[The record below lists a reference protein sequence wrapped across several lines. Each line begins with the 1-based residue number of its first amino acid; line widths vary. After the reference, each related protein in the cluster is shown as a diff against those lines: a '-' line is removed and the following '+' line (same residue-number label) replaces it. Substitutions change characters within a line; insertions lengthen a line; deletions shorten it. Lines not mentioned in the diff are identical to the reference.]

1 MFIKLLLISQL
12 LALSYAQLSLDE
24 AKKQIDASLYSEEET
39 TDDAHLPEPHIPP
52 QYQPH
57 HPHKKVTTTTTPEP
71 ETTTLKP
78 ETTTKPAIEQE
89 GEATAAPDDGLGQLD
104 DGLQQNNDGSAL
116 PESTT
121 PEPETTTPTTTTTT
135 TTTTPKP
142 HKHEPHSHPHSHS
155 HPQPYPYPI
164 QYPYPHPG
172 VIFTAAGPKLA
183 PPSATPPTSKDAD
196 KESPELSGYPS
207 YPSFRSPYSPYQPPV
222 FPQPRNWPSFPGY
235 GPPSPGYGYPH
246 NHNHDEDSGENKPKD
261 KSGEEDKDEDVAL
274 KPPGF
279 GYPQVYLI
287 PRRPVISVPSFPRPG
302 GGYGSPYGYGR
313 Y

>member
-24 AKKQIDASLYSEEET
+24 AKKQIDASVYSDEET
-39 TDDAHLPEPHIPP
+39 TDATHLPEPHLPP

-57 HPHKKVTTTTTPEP
+57 HPHKKLTTSTPEP
-71 ETTTLKP
+71 ETTTPKP
-78 ETTTKPAIEQE
+78 ESTTTPAIQQE
-89 GEATAAPDDGLGQLD
+89 GEATVAPDDGLGQLD
-104 DGLQQNNDGSAL
+104 DGLLQNNDGSAL

-121 PEPETTTPTTTTTT
+121 PEPETTSTTTTTTT

-142 HKHEPHSHPHSHS
+142 HKHEPHSHPNSHPHSH
-155 HPQPYPYPI
+155 PYPYPI
-164 QYPYPHPG
+164 QYPYSHPG
-172 VIFTAAGPKLA
+172 VIFSAAGPKL
-183 PPSATPPTSKDAD
+183 PPTSATPPTSKDAD
-196 KESPELSGYPS
+196 KESPELSRYPS
-207 YPSFRSPYSPYQPPV
+207 YPIFRPPYSPYQPPV
-222 FPQPRNWPSFPGY
+222 FNQPRNWASFPGY
-235 GPPSPGYGYPH
+235 GPPRPGYGYPH
-246 NHNHDEDSGENKPKD
+246 NHDHEEDSDEEKHKD
-261 KSGEEDKDEDVAL
+261 RSGEGDNDEDVAL

-279 GYPQVYLI
+279 GYPQVFLV

>member
-24 AKKQIDASLYSEEET
+24 AKKQIDASVYSDEET
-39 TDDAHLPEPHIPP
+39 TDATHLPEPHLPP

-57 HPHKKVTTTTTPEP
+57 HPHKKVTTSTPEP
-71 ETTTLKP
+71 ETTTPKP
-78 ETTTKPAIEQE
+78 EPTTTPAIQQK
-89 GEATAAPDDGLGQLD
+89 GDATVAPDDGLGQLD
-104 DGLQQNNDGSAL
+104 DGLLQNNDGSAL

-121 PEPETTTPTTTTTT
+121 PEPETTSTTTTTTT

-142 HKHEPHSHPHSHS
+142 HKHEHHPHPHSH
-155 HPQPYPYPI
+155 PYPYPI
-164 QYPYPHPG
+164 QYPYSHPG
-172 VIFTAAGPKLA
+172 LIFSAAGPKLP
-183 PPSATPPTSKDAD
+183 PPSATPPTPKDAD
-196 KESPELSGYPS
+196 KESPESSRYPS
-207 YPSFRSPYSPYQPPV
+207 YPNFRSPYSPYQPPV
-222 FPQPRNWPSFPGY
+222 FNQPRNWPSFPGY

-246 NHNHDEDSGENKPKD
+246 NHDHDHEEDSGEDKHKD
-261 KSGEEDKDEDVAL
+261 KSGEADTDEDVAL